1 MNLIGIHTLD
11 DLLRV
16 AEIRGEYWIDES
28 GYAMYADG
36 DIGDANHELLA
47 LERLLREVLS
57 YFDIDEPEEINLDSA
72 LDTYFDQIYQHME
85 PDLSDEQKELWKNDR
100 IAVIMDYL
108 ETKGMSYVKDAISA
122 VYGKT
127 DPREYALKHWGWK
140 RVHGNNIET
149 WTLTPEDM
157 QNIVRG
163 LDDSGEL
170 DEGEE
175 GDLEELNI
183 EVRSTG
189 KFYQNVPLHVLE
201 TGNPAVLNSY

>member
-28 GYAMYADG
+28 GSAMYADG
-36 DIGDANHELLA
+36 DAGDKNHEGYV
-47 LERLLREVLS
+47 LERLYSTVLGEFGLDVDDRGFDLTKYWVDIKNTIQDDGLRQEFETNPIEVTKAILKENGLDEVD
-57 YFDIDEPEEINLDSA
+57 DIFKVFYSINA
-72 LDTYFDQIYQHME
+72 
-85 PDLSDEQKELWKNDR
+85 
-100 IAVIMDYL
+100 
-108 ETKGMSYVKDAISA
+108 
-122 VYGKT
+122 

-149 WTLTPEDM
+149 WILTPEDM

-201 TGNPAVLNSY
+201 TGNPTALNSY